1 MSEDNPPDYTSLLH
15 HNECYFGD
23 LQPRINRPPEYTPP
37 PKYSSAFQYPIV
49 SKLSQ
54 KPESQNKPEKPLLI
68 EMLDQLSCLNQLE
81 SLVNQ
86 LDRLNDL
93 ESLLHNTLPV

>member
-1 MSEDNPPDYTSLLH
+1 MSEDNPPEYTSLLH
-15 HNECYFGD
+15 HNQNYFGD
-23 LQPRINRPPEYTPP
+23 LQPGINGPPEYTPP
-37 PKYSSAFQYPIV
+37 PKYSSAFKYPVISQV
-49 SKLSQ
+49 SQ
-54 KPESQNKPEKPLLI
+54 KENQDNPEKPLLI

-93 ESLLHNTLPV
+93 ESLLNNTLPV